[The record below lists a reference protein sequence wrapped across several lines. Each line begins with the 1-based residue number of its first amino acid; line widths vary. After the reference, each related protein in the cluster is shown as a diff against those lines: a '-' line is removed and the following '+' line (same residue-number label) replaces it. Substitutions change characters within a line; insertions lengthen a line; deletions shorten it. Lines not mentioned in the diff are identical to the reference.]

1 MWYNSPRMKRIGI
14 IGAGRFGSVLAESL
28 CEAGVEVTV
37 VDRDR
42 TAVRNL
48 MELGARAVEGDAT
61 QARTLEDA
69 GFAECDV
76 AVVAVGSNIEVS
88 TMATAN
94 CKEIGVPSVVSK
106 ATSELHGKILK
117 RIGADSVIYPDR
129 DSAHRLARTLASKGS
144 IDLLELSEGFTIAEI
159 DVLEDW
165 RGKTL
170 AEADIRRKTGITV
183 LCLRRL
189 ADNPEKPREVVM
201 PGPDEMLRPEDK
213 LIVFGSTKQLDELG

>member
-1 MWYNSPRMKRIGI
+1 MKRIGI
-14 IGAGRFGSVLAESL
+14 IGAGRFGAVLVESL

-37 VDRDR
+37 IDRDR
-42 TAVRNL
+42 TIVRNL

-69 GFAECDV
+69 GFADCDV

-144 IDLLELSEGFTIAEI
+144 VDLLELSEGFTIAEI
-159 DVLEDW
+159 DVLEEW

-183 LCLRRL
+183 LCVRRL
-189 ADNPEKPREVVM
+189 ADDPEKPREVIM
-201 PGPDEMLRPEDK
+201 PGPEERLRPEDK
-213 LIVFGSTKQLDELG
+213 LIVFGSSKQLDELG